1 MTGVSG
7 PGDGVRVQDTIRLF
21 NAAEDTLAF
30 ENYGEKLDAFSD
42 LDTSGNVVLDGADAH
57 VSVDAGDTVIDLGGQ
72 TDGTSGGILTLVGV
86 TGLEADHMS
95 FS

>member
-1 MTGVSG
+1 VFKAVDGDSG
-7 PGDGVRVQDTIRLF
+7 QDTIRLF

-30 ENYGEKLDAFSD
+30 ENYGEKLDSFSD
-42 LDTSGNVVLDGADAH
+42 LDTNANGELDDGDAN

-72 TDGTSGGILTLVGV
+72 TDEESGGTLTLVGV
-86 TGLEADHMS
+86 TGLEADDMS